1 MTVRLESCPAGDV
14 SAHEAMG
21 YPEVS
26 GVSENRGFCR
36 IQFPLF
42 LTKRARVVRGWGE
55 VLAAACRQQ
64 VSAGCFFSF
73 FLLGRALRG
82 ALPVGCTV
90 ETKQRKLLR
99 TKTIR
104 SRKQRNGSN

>member
-42 LTKRARVVRGWGE
+42 LTKRAGVVRGWGE

-64 VSAGCFFSF
+64 VSAGFFFPSSYSGGLCEGL
-73 FLLGRALRG
+73 FLLGAQW
-82 ALPVGCTV
+82 
-90 ETKQRKLLR
+90 KQNRENR
-99 TKTIR
+99 
-104 SRKQRNGSN
+104 